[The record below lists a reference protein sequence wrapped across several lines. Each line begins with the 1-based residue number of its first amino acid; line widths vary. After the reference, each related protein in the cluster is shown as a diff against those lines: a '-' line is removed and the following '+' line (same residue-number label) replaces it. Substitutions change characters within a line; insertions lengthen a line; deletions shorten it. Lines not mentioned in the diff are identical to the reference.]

1 MNTAHDLM
9 AMARLAEAFTPTRP
23 IALPDFLSGRLNL
36 IRRLMVDIATP
47 SQHVLI
53 HGDRGV
59 GKTSIARVLAYLA
72 QEPEEP
78 HGRRSIIVSCDA
90 EDTYGSIWR
99 KVLQE
104 ILLAE
109 RQLGFEQHHDR
120 TIVGRWSPDDDIEVP
135 NDVRL
140 LLGLL
145 PNPTTVVIDE
155 FDRIEPGGNA
165 HRLMTDTIKLFSDS
179 VTPCSI
185 VLVGV
190 GQSIEQLIAAHES
203 ISRNM
208 DYLAVDPLH
217 PSELAQ
223 VIQRGMATAGM
234 TIDEG
239 LDYKIAQLSQGYPHY
254 THLLGLWSGSAA
266 IDRGSRNISLEDLKA
281 AITSSIE
288 HAAGGIRVEY
298 DKATDSTQPNNLF
311 KQVLLACALAEK
323 DARGRFSLSAVY
335 EPLQEIVHPRN
346 VGRSS
351 FQRHLALFCEPDH
364 GPVLVKT
371 GRRKNYRWHFAN
383 PQLVPFVCL
392 RGIEEG
398 FIQGNQ
404 YFDIEL

>member
-1 MNTAHDLM
+1 MTADDVM
-9 AMARLAEAFTPTRP
+9 AMTRLAESFTPTRP
-23 IALPDFLSGRLNL
+23 ISIPDLLSGRLNL
-36 IRRLMVDIATP
+36 IRRLMVDIATQ

-72 QEPEEP
+72 QETEKPN
-78 HGRRSIIVSCDA
+78 GRRSIIVSCDA

-99 KVLQE
+99 KVFQE
-104 ILLAE
+104 ILLSE

-120 TIVGRWSPDDDIEVP
+120 TIVGRWSPDDNIEVP

-140 LLGLL
+140 LLDRL
-145 PNPTTVVIDE
+145 PNPTTIVIDE

-165 HRLMTDTIKLFSDS
+165 HRLMTDTIKLFSDN
-179 VTPCSI
+179 VTPCTI

-190 GQSIEQLIAAHES
+190 GQSIEQLIVAHES

-208 DYLAVDPLH
+208 DYLAVDPLI
-217 PSELAQ
+217 PGELAQ
-223 VIQRGMATAGM
+223 ILQRGMPAAGM
-234 TIDEG
+234 TFDQG
-239 LDYKIAQLSQGYPHY
+239 LDYKIAHLSQGYPHY
-254 THLLGLWSGSAA
+254 THLLALWSGSVA
-266 IDRGSRNISLEDLKA
+266 IDHGRRHVSLGDLEL
-281 AITSSIE
+281 AINASLD
-288 HAAGGIRVEY
+288 HVAGGIRVEY

-335 EPLQEIVHPRN
+335 EPLQNIVRPRT

-364 GPVLVKT
+364 GQVLVKS

-383 PQLVPFVCL
+383 PQLIPFVCL

-398 FIQGNQ
+398 LIDGSG
-404 YFDIEL
+404 YMRSS

>member
-1 MNTAHDLM
+1 MITADDVM
-9 AMARLAEAFTPTRP
+9 ALTRLAESFTPTRP
-23 IALPDFLSGRLNL
+23 ISVPDLLSGRINL
-36 IRRLMVDIATP
+36 MYRLMLDIAAP

-72 QEPEEP
+72 QEPGEP
-78 HGRRSIIVSCDA
+78 YGRRSIIVSCDA

-104 ILLAE
+104 ILLSE
-109 RQLGFEQHHDR
+109 RQLGFEQHRDR
-120 TIVGRWSPDDDIEVP
+120 TIVGRWSPDDLIEVP
-135 NDVRL
+135 NDLRL
-140 LLGLL
+140 LLGRL
-145 PNPTTVVIDE
+145 PNPTTIVIDE
-155 FDRIEPGGNA
+155 FDRIESGGNA
-165 HRLMTDTIKLFSDS
+165 HRLMTDTIKLFSDNA
-179 VTPCSI
+179 TPCSI

-190 GQSIEQLIAAHES
+190 GRSIDQLIVAHES

-208 DYLAVDPLH
+208 DYLEVDPLD
-217 PSELAQ
+217 PGELAQ
-223 VIQRGMATAGM
+223 IVQKGM
-234 TIDEG
+234 TKTGMTFEDG

-254 THLLGLWSGSAA
+254 THLLGLWCGSAA
-266 IDRGSRNISLEDLKA
+266 VEQGRRHISYDDLEA
-281 AITSSIE
+281 AITASIE
-288 HAAGGIRVEY
+288 HASGGVRVEY

-323 DARGRFSLSAVY
+323 DARGRFPLSAVY
-335 EPLQEIVHPRN
+335 EPLQRIVRPRN

-351 FQRHLALFCEPDH
+351 FQRHLGLFCERDH

-383 PQLVPFVCL
+383 PQLVPFICL

-398 FIQGNQ
+398 LIDGEEYFGN
-404 YFDIEL
+404 IR